1 MKKLFD
7 GRRGQLSVPLAIIVA
22 GLIIGVS
29 VIYAVGKKS
38 VAGPVAD
45 DSGSSGATANVLDKV
60 RAVNAADHILGDPKA
75 PVKIIEYSDP
85 ECPFCKRF
93 HATMNQVV
101 TDYAGKV
108 AWVYRNFPLDSL
120 HPKAPKEAAA
130 AECAAEVG
138 GNEAYWTYLNR
149 LYEITPSNNGLDLA
163 ELPKIAAYAGLDVA
177 KFNACAAS
185 GKTSAR
191 VSADYAEAVA
201 SGGQGTPY
209 SIVIN
214 AKGEKTTI
222 PGALP
227 LDSVKAII
235 NEALK

>member
-1 MKKLFD
+1 MKNIFST
-7 GRRGQLSVPLAIIVA
+7 RRGELSVPLAIIVA

-38 VAGPVAD
+38 VTGPIAD
-45 DSGSSGATANVLDKV
+45 DGADVSGTANALDKA
-60 RAVNAADHILGDPKA
+60 RAVGADDHILGDPNA
-75 PVKIIEYSDP
+75 PVKIIEYSDT

-93 HATMNQVV
+93 HETMRQLVAEY
-101 TDYAGKV
+101 DGKV

-130 AECAAEVG
+130 AECAAELG

-149 LYEITPSNNGLDLA
+149 LYEITPSNNGLDFA
-163 ELPKIAAYAGLDVA
+163 ELPKIAAYAGLNIA
-177 KFNACAAS
+177 EFNACVAS
-185 GKTSAR
+185 GKTTAR

-201 SGGQGTPY
+201 VGARGTPF
-209 SIVIN
+209 SIVVS
-214 AKGEKTTI
+214 ASGQKTTI

-227 LDSVKAII
+227 LESVKNIVD
-235 NEALK
+235 EALR